1 MEMNEEKMEDFLIE
15 EERHRKLISVMKE
28 ILTKIPKAEI
38 DLSSIDN
45 LEKSFSDFVSLQKTN
60 STKENN
66 VDETSS
72 VSVAIEQLSENLV
85 KHIDEM
91 KSLVIQSNKPKEY
104 EFEVQRAFGTDK
116 IEKVIVTTINK

>member
-15 EERHRKLISVMKE
+15 EERHRNLISVMKE